1 MKLREFGVDLN
12 LDFLYC
18 KFWTEA
24 CERCEDLW
32 KIRWHSATLC
42 FWFRNFPLKQFVLWY
57 LHNTLFARREY
68 HKLKTKGECEFRV
81 VVQMGETMFQ
91 NELKQF
97 KMVRNW
103 QKMIMWAW
111 TSGKLCGFCCF
122 LCFLCEKLKHKLFL
136 SSI

>member
-24 CERCEDLW
+24 CERCEDLR
-32 KIRWHSATLC
+32 KVRWHSSTLC
-42 FWFRNFPLKQFVLWY
+42 FWFRNFHSNSSYCDIYTIHFLHGGNTINRRMWIPGCCTNGWNDVPKWTETVQNGPKLTKNDHVGLY
-57 LHNTLFARREY
+57 L
-68 HKLKTKGECEFRV
+68 
-81 VVQMGETMFQ
+81 
-91 NELKQF
+91 
-97 KMVRNW
+97 
-103 QKMIMWAW
+103 
-111 TSGKLCGFCCF
+111 GKLCEFCCF